1 MSCAHKHE
9 IIESAA
15 NLLNFMSFVVMSV
28 ETFLTSTAARV
39 VTGRAEDG
47 LCVWTTMCLI
57 YHHVE
62 MNP

>member
-39 VTGRAEDG
+39 VEDEPRTVCVSGRPCA
-47 LCVWTTMCLI
+47 LSIIM
-57 YHHVE
+57 
-62 MNP
+62 